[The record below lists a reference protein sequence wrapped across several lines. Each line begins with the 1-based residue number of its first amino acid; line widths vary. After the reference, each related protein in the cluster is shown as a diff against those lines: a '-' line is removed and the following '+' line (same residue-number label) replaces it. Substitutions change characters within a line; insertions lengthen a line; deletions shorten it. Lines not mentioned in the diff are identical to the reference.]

1 MQRLLLLYFG
11 TGCSLDPLYAPEP
24 EGTDLA
30 FMEFREM
37 LVSLTQALQV
47 VPWGFLS
54 TIAKHSLG
62 SFREEACSGL
72 LRAGVGNNTSAASCI
87 AQWRSP
93 LIFLDYYYFIAK
105 LCLSEFFYK
114 FTE

>member
-1 MQRLLLLYFG
+1 
-11 TGCSLDPLYAPEP
+11 
-24 EGTDLA
+24 
-30 FMEFREM
+30 M

-72 LRAGVGNNTSAASCI
+72 LRTKVGNNTSAASCI

-93 LIFLDYYYFIAK
+93 F
-105 LCLSEFFYK
+105 
-114 FTE
+114 

>member
-1 MQRLLLLYFG
+1 
-11 TGCSLDPLYAPEP
+11 
-24 EGTDLA
+24 
-30 FMEFREM
+30 M

-105 LCLSEFFYK
+105 LCLLRFFCK
-114 FTE
+114 FMCALDFVLKYFSY